1 MSRLSIIAMWLAVV
15 LLICVYVFP
24 LWEIR
29 LHAPQYPQGLGI
41 DIWVS
46 KITGAEPH
54 DLQNINGLNH
64 YIGMKAIEPDAIPE
78 LRFMKWVVAGL
89 VLLGAVV
96 ALLRRKTLFAAWVV
110 LAVALSVLG
119 MWDFYKWEYDYG
131 HNLDPS
137 AAIKIPGMSYQPPLF
152 GTKQLLNF
160 TTSAWP
166 GVGGICAMLAVG
178 LAALALLWDL
188 RRRGPGKPLG
198 AREGTPV
205 RAAAGLAALLALLAL
220 GACSK
225 APHPI
230 EYGVDACDYC
240 RMSIADDRYGA
251 EIVSKKGRAY
261 KYDAVEC
268 MVHALLEGHNVAKAD
283 VAFQY
288 TTDFANRGTLLDAE
302 GAVFLHSENLPS
314 PMGMNLTS
322 FAKRADAE
330 EVRKKHGGEILDWAG
345 ARGLVASAHTPGT
358 GTDGRSK

>member
-1 MSRLSIIAMWLAVV
+1 MSRLSIIAMWLAVA

-29 LHAPQYPQGLGI
+29 LQAPQYPQGLGI

-78 LRFMKWVVAGL
+78 LRFMKWVVAAL
-89 VLLGAVV
+89 VLFGAVV
-96 ALLRRKTLFAAWVV
+96 ALLRRKALFAAWVV
-110 LAVALSVLG
+110 LAIALSGLG

-178 LAALALLWDL
+178 LAALALLRDLL
-188 RRRGPGKPLG
+188 RRRSSTRG
-198 AREGTPV
+198 AHAGAT
-205 RAAAGLAALLALLAL
+205 AALAALLIALAL

-225 APHPI
+225 APQPI

-251 EIVSKKGRAY
+251 EIVSTKGRAY
-261 KYDAVEC
+261 KYDAIEC
-268 MVHALLEGHNVAKAD
+268 MVGAVLEKHGVAPSD
-283 VAFQY
+283 VAFYY
-288 TTDFANRGTLLDAE
+288 TTDFMNRGTLLDATE
-302 GAVFLHSENLPS
+302 AAFLHSDNLPS

-322 FAKRADAE
+322 FANRADAE
-330 EVRKKHGGEILDWAG
+330 AVREKHGGELLDWDG
-345 ARGLVASAHTPGT
+345 AWTLVAERAGFGDLH
-358 GTDGRSK
+358 